1 MEQSA
6 LCVDYSDNY
15 GSLRGLVSDNFLH
28 AGVVGD
34 TIVGINPLSS
44 VLSPLRGAA
53 DPNLR
58 SPLHSHDRTS
68 TSTTGVQVHSI
79 IDQRPAAG
87 RSGRRSNGRPV
98 GLDAAPSNNPLAS
111 AASEEIFEIFLL

>member
-44 VLSPLRGAA
+44 VLCVEPQIPINLHDTGLRLPRPLDRSTPERFLHVMVPECIGAERVI
-53 DPNLR
+53 P
-58 SPLHSHDRTS
+58 
-68 TSTTGVQVHSI
+68 Q
-79 IDQRPAAG
+79 
-87 RSGRRSNGRPV
+87 
-98 GLDAAPSNNPLAS
+98 LA
-111 AASEEIFEIFLL
+111 FVRK

>member
-44 VLSPLRGAA
+44 VLCVEPQIGLTLGA
-53 DPNLR
+53 
-58 SPLHSHDRTS
+58 
-68 TSTTGVQVHSI
+68 
-79 IDQRPAAG
+79 
-87 RSGRRSNGRPV
+87 
-98 GLDAAPSNNPLAS
+98 
-111 AASEEIFEIFLL
+111 